1 MLTLLETQSELREA
15 IHAAPSPALL
25 DEIVSDRIPA
35 RRRLNVYRNHYRVS
49 LVEGIAEVFPATR
62 ILLGE
67 RYFDTMASVYVAA
80 RPPRDPRLSR
90 YGHHFPRFLSGRSE
104 LEQSLFAADVARL
117 EWTLAEISDAPD
129 APAVEWAAF
138 LRALVEQA
146 GAVALRFPSS
156 VVLFESEWPVHEIRR
171 KTLAG
176 AGADGI
182 APLVEQASPTRLL
195 LYRDQDDDACELVLD
210 QAGFAAVRLLR
221 AGRSFNQSSR
231 AAVAADPGYPVTT
244 LLRFLFQ
251 SGLVAGLSPIH
262 ASIGGAS
269 KEI

>member
-1 MLTLLETQSELREA
+1 M
-15 IHAAPSPALL
+15 HAAPSRALL

-35 RRRLNVYRNHYRVS
+35 RQRLNVYRNHFRVS

-67 RYFDTMASVYVAA
+67 RYFDTMADVFVAA

-90 YGHHFPRFLSGRSE
+90 YGQDFPRFLSGRSE
-104 LEQSLFAADVARL
+104 LEQSLFAAEVARL
-117 EWTLAEISDAPD
+117 EWTLAEIGDAPD
-129 APAVEWAAF
+129 APVVEWTTF
-138 LRALVEQA
+138 LRALVEHA

-156 VVLFESEWPVHEIRR
+156 VVLFESEWPVHEIRK

-176 AGADGI
+176 GSADDI
-182 APLVEQASPTRLL
+182 APLVESVSTTRLL
-195 LYRDQDDDACELVLD
+195 LHRDRDDDACELALD
-210 QAGFAAVRLLR
+210 QAGFTAIRLLR
-221 AGRSFNQSSR
+221 AGRSFNQSAR
-231 AAVAADPGYPVTT
+231 AAVAADPGYPVTM

-251 SGLVAGLSPIH
+251 SGLVAGLSHIH

-269 KEI
+269 KEK